1 VIGITLLNVRWTLER
16 EGTLT
21 FTLPAEHLAADT
33 LQPMLAAA

>member
-1 VIGITLLNVRWTLER
+1 MIGITLLNVRWTLER